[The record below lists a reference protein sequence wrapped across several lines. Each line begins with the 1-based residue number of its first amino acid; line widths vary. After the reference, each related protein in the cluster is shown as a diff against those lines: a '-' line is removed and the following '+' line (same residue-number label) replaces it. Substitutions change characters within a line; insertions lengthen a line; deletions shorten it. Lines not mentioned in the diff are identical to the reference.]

1 MARYIGKRLLWMIPV
16 ILGVLLIVFALS
28 AFTPGDPVDDIVG
41 FDAPI
46 EVKEAKRE
54 ELGLNDPF
62 IVRYWNYLVGIF
74 TRGDFGTS
82 YNTNR
87 PVAQELAKKFPN
99 TVKLTVLAVCV
110 ALIIGIPLGVISAV
124 KQYSLI
130 DNASMVFALFGVS
143 IPQFWFALMM
153 MLIFS
158 VKLHWLPTMTT
169 TGGALGWIMPV
180 AMIGIANVGNIAR
193 TTRSSML
200 EVIRQDYIRTARAK
214 GQKENVV
221 IVKHA
226 LRNALIPVIA
236 NVGNTIGVSLGGAVV
251 AENIFSVD
259 GVGNYMLGAIQT
271 RNWPSVQGGLV
282 LLAVCFSVV
291 MLCMDLIYT
300 VVDPRLKD
308 EFNAKSKMAANK
320 RAAKKKAKEAA
331 KANANA

>member
-28 AFTPGDPVDDIVG
+28 AITPGDPVDDIVG
-41 FDAPI
+41 FDAPV

-62 IVRYWNYLVGIF
+62 LVRYWRYLVGIV

-82 YNTNR
+82 YTTRR
-87 PVAQELAKKFPN
+87 PVAQEIFKKFPN
-99 TVKLTVLAVCV
+99 TVRLTVLAVLV
-110 ALIIGIPLGVISAV
+110 ALVIGIPLGVISAV

-130 DNASMVFALFGVS
+130 DNASMVLALIGVS

-153 MLIFS
+153 MLVFS
-158 VKLHWLPTMTT
+158 VRLHWLPTITSS
-169 TGGALGWIMPV
+169 GGALGWIMPV
-180 AMIGIANVGNIAR
+180 AMLGIANVGNIAR

-221 IVKHA
+221 IVKHG

-236 NVGNTIGVSLGGAVV
+236 NVGNTIGVSLGGSVV

-259 GVGNYMLGAIQT
+259 GVGNYMLGAIQQ
-271 RNWPSVQGGLV
+271 RNWPSVQGGLM

-308 EFNAKSKMAANK
+308 EFNAKSKMAKNIK
-320 RAAKKKAKEAA
+320 AAKKKAKEAA
-331 KANANA
+331 KASA

>member
-1 MARYIGKRLLWMIPV
+1 MLRYIGKRLLWMIPV

-41 FDAPI
+41 YEASQ
-46 EVKEAKRE
+46 EVKDAKRE

-62 IVRYWNYLVGIF
+62 LVRYWRYLTGIF

-82 YNTNR
+82 YNTGR
-87 PVAQELAKKFPN
+87 PVAQELFKKFPN
-99 TVKLTVLAVCV
+99 TVKLTVLAVLV
-110 ALIIGIPLGVISAV
+110 ALVIGIPLGVVSAV

-130 DNASMVFALFGVS
+130 DNASMVLALVGVS

-153 MLIFS
+153 MLVFS
-158 VKLHWLPTMTT
+158 VKLHWLPTITSST
-169 TGGALGWIMPV
+169 NWLGWIMPV
-180 AMIGIANVGNIAR
+180 AMIGLANVGNIAR

-251 AENIFSVD
+251 AESIFSVD
-259 GVGNYMLGAIQT
+259 GVGLYMLGAIQT

-282 LLAVCFSVV
+282 LLAICFSVV
-291 MLCMDLIYT
+291 MLVMDLIYT

-308 EFNAKSKMAANK
+308 EFNAKSKMARNK
-320 RAAKKKAKEAA
+320 RAAKKRAKEAA
-331 KANANA
+331 KAQA

>member
-1 MARYIGKRLLWMIPV
+1 MLRYIGKRLLWMIPV

-28 AFTPGDPVDDIVG
+28 AITPGDPVDDIVG
-41 FDAPI
+41 YEAPI
-46 EVKEAKRE
+46 EVKKAKRE

-62 IVRYWNYLVGIF
+62 LVRYWRYLVGIF
-74 TRGDFGTS
+74 TKGDFGTS
-82 YNTNR
+82 YTTNR
-87 PVAQELAKKFPN
+87 PVAEELFKKFPN
-99 TVKLTVLAVCV
+99 TVRLTVLAVLV
-110 ALIIGIPLGVISAV
+110 ALVIGIPLGVISAV

-130 DNASMVFALFGVS
+130 DNASMVLALLGVS

-153 MLIFS
+153 MLVFS
-158 VKLHWLPTMTT
+158 VKLHWLPTITSSS
-169 TGGALGWIMPV
+169 GALGWIMPV

-221 IVKHA
+221 IIKHG

-236 NVGNTIGVSLGGAVV
+236 NVGNTIGVSLGGSVV

-259 GVGNYMLGAIQT
+259 GVGNYMLGAIRQ
-271 RNWPSVQGGLV
+271 RNWPSVQGGLM

-308 EFNAKSKMAANK
+308 EFNAKSKMAKNA
-320 RAAKKKAKEAA
+320 RAAKKKAKQAA
-331 KANANA
+331 KASS